1 MLTWLFAE
9 VNPRPLG
16 LARVIVGAAALI
28 RSVVAWQVLFRLAEP
43 GVMHAPYF
51 DWIPSPSVP
60 LAIVVIVVWVVSS
73 VLFMV
78 GWKVPVS
85 GTLLFS
91 SIVVTLALDQQA
103 YGNHVY
109 LMAWVVLLL
118 TLAGAG
124 SGMNIGRTDRLVVR
138 WPVLLVMAQLSI
150 VYGFSALTKLN
161 ASFLS
166 GRVLAGTLGT
176 GLVPFPEGLKTP
188 AFLSIMATVAVIVEL
203 FIAVFIWRP
212 GFRPAAFVFGLGL
225 HAAITLSMFGTLQLL
240 VFSLLML
247 SIYPLFLPS
256 ERLSVAWDDDC
267 GSCRDWIRRFG
278 RLDVLRLL
286 DPVAKTDPRNP
297 VPAELVEESMYLVS
311 ESDTYSGFRAVTG
324 ILEHVVPTLWIAPVL
339 RLPGVRGL
347 GERWYRWQAR
357 RRSCPVGTAPAVRR
371 DSTAR

>member
-9 VNPRPLG
+9 VSPRPLG
-16 LARVIVGAAALI
+16 LARAIVGAAALI

-43 GVMHAPYF
+43 GVMHAPYA
-51 DWIPSPSVP
+51 DWIPDPSVP
-60 LAIVVIVVWVVSS
+60 LALVLIVAWVVSS
-73 VLFMV
+73 TLFMV
-78 GWKVPVS
+78 GWNVPVT

-91 SIVVTLALDQQA
+91 SIVMTLALDQQT

-109 LMAWVVLLL
+109 LMAWMVLLL

-124 SGMNIGRTDRLVVR
+124 SGVNIGRIDRPVVR
-138 WPVLLVMAQLSI
+138 WPVLLVMAQLSV

-176 GLVPFPEGLKTP
+176 GVLPFPEGLKTP
-188 AFLSIMATVAVIVEL
+188 VILSIMATVAVIVEL

-212 GFRPAAFVFGLGL
+212 RFRPAAFVLGLGL
-225 HAAITLSMFGTLQLL
+225 HTAITLWMFGTLQLL

-247 SIYPLFLPS
+247 SIYPLFLPA
-256 ERLSVAWDDDC
+256 ERLLVAWDDDC

-278 RLDVLRLL
+278 RLDVLHLL
-286 DPVAKTDPRNP
+286 DPVGKNDPRNS
-297 VPAELVEESMYLVS
+297 VPAGLVERSMYLTT
-311 ESDTYSGFRAVTG
+311 DAGTHSGFPAVTG
-324 ILEHVVPTLWIAPVL
+324 ILERVVPTLWFAPVF

-357 RRSCPVGTAPAVRR
+357 RRSCLVGAVPGTRR